1 MSPLV
6 FGICW
11 NLEEAGI
18 VHLSLSSRIDELS
31 SGKKGKQAGKKQI
44 LPSSMSFHVGCHQTV
59 WSMFR
64 LSMTTSN
71 YLSKKISTQIRVL
84 ARNFDPSTW
93 ETGRIPG
100 EN

>member
-44 LPSSMSFHVGCHQTV
+44 LPSSMSF
-59 WSMFR
+59 
-64 LSMTTSN
+64 
-71 YLSKKISTQIRVL
+71 K
-84 ARNFDPSTW
+84 
-93 ETGRIPG
+93 
-100 EN
+100 